1 MRVSDELMKAM
12 SISYGCEPFNN
23 DNFAR
28 LVSSTIEL
36 YLVEEGDVHIFV
48 SSDTYKEVRDLL
60 RNDRVVIRVTGNV
73 LRCEIDCIEL
83 MVRLKDRVYNIEF
96 FEDVLTSSDNYPKFL
111 AKVNGVRLHRFI
123 NIRDCMIV

>member
-1 MRVSDELMKAM
+1 M